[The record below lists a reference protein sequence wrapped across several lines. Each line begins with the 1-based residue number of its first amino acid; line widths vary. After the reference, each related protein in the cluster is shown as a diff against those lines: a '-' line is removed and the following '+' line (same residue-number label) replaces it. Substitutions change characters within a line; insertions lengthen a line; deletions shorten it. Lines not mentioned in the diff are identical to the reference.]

1 MIAENL
7 AKIQQRLIAAA
18 HHAGRDPQEIQIVAV
33 SKHFSADLIR
43 EAYAAGQT
51 IFGENYIQ
59 ELVEK
64 KRLLPKEISLHFIGH
79 LQRNKAKLAAENCNV
94 IETIDS
100 FNLANT
106 LNNHLRQAQR
116 TMEVLIQVNIANE
129 AGKSGIAGDE
139 TLQLLTRMQELSRLK
154 VRGLMTIPPFSNKP
168 EDSRPHFRN
177 LRLLAD
183 SLAAQGLFGAETKN
197 PHLSMG
203 MSDDF
208 HIAIEEGATIIRV
221 GTAIF
226 GKRQ

>member
-7 AKIQQRLIAAA
+7 ARIRQRLIAAA
-18 HHAGRDPQEIQIVAV
+18 RHAGRDPGEIKLVAV
-33 SKHFSADLIR
+33 SKHFSADLIS
-43 EAYAAGQT
+43 EAFAAGQT

-59 ELVEK
+59 EVVEK
-64 KRLLPKEISLHFIGH
+64 RKLLPKEISLHFIGH
-79 LQRNKAKLAAENCNV
+79 LQRNKAKLAAENCTV

-100 FNLANT
+100 FNLART
-106 LNNHLRQAQR
+106 LNNHLLLAQR

-129 AGKSGIAGDE
+129 DGKSGIAAEE
-139 TLQLLTRMQELSRLK
+139 TLQLLTQIQDLSQLK
-154 VRGLMTIPPFSNKP
+154 VSGLMTIPPFSKDP

-177 LRLLAD
+177 LRLLSD
-183 SLAAQGLFGAETKN
+183 SLAARGCFTEAKPPQ
-197 PHLSMG
+197 LSMG

-208 HIAIEEGATIIRV
+208 HVAIEEGATIVRV

>member
-7 AKIQQRLIAAA
+7 ARIQQRIIAAA
-18 HHAGRDPQEIQIVAV
+18 RHAGRDPGEIKLVAV

-43 EAYAAGQT
+43 EAFAAGQT

-59 ELVEK
+59 EVAEK
-64 KRLLPKEISLHFIGH
+64 RKLLPKEISLHFIGH
-79 LQRNKAKLAAENCNV
+79 LQRNKAKLAAENCTV

-100 FNLANT
+100 FNLART
-106 LNNHLRQAQR
+106 LNNHLLLAQR
-116 TMEVLIQVNIANE
+116 AMEVLIQVNIANE
-129 AGKSGIAGDE
+129 VGKSGIAAEE
-139 TLQLLTRMQELSRLK
+139 TLQLLTQMQDLSQLK
-154 VRGLMTIPPFSNKP
+154 VSGLMTIPPFSKDP
-168 EDSRPHFRN
+168 EDSRPYFRN

-183 SLAAQGLFGAETKN
+183 SLAARGFFAETQP
-197 PHLSMG
+197 PHISMG

-208 HIAIEEGATIIRV
+208 HVAIEEGATIIRV

>member
-7 AKIQQRLIAAA
+7 ARIQQRLTAAA
-18 HHAGRDPQEIQIVAV
+18 NRAGRDPKEIKLVAV

-43 EAYAAGQT
+43 EAYNAGQT

-59 ELVEK
+59 EVVEK

-79 LQRNKAKLAAENCNV
+79 LQRNKAKLAADNCTV

-100 FNLANT
+100 FRLAKT
-106 LNNHLRQAQR
+106 LNDHLRQAQR

-129 AGKSGIAGDE
+129 VGKSGIAGEE
-139 TLQLLTRMQELSRLK
+139 TLELLTEMQELSQLK
-154 VRGLMTIPPFSNKP
+154 VSGLMTMPPFSTEP

-183 SLAAQGLFGAETKN
+183 SLATQGFFPEVNT
-197 PHLSMG
+197 PQLSMG

-208 HIAIEEGATIIRV
+208 HIAIEEGATIVRV